1 MQCQLEQT
9 LLGDIGATNARFC
22 LLASGTLGP
31 VSNFEVARYA
41 CFPDVVADFLKMHG
55 GETPV
60 SDALLAVA
68 GPVENGRCKLTNC
81 PWIVDADELL
91 SKFRLAKVCV
101 VNDFAA
107 TAYSLPSL
115 AMVDLYA
122 IGGGRAVAGAPMAV
136 LGPGTGL
143 GIAGLVPGP
152 GESVVIAGEGGHATM
167 AGASDREDAVIA
179 HLRGRFGHVSAER
192 MVSGT
197 GLENLYQ
204 AIAALERSEAPL
216 RDAAGITT
224 SALDGS
230 CRTAVAALHMFCG
243 LLGSFAGDAALMFG
257 ARGGVFIAGGI
268 APRVLEFMG
277 RSEFRRRFEDKGRL
291 RPYLEA
297 IPSNVIVHPAAAF
310 VGLRSLAE
318 SGANG
323 RGR

>member
-1 MQCQLEQT
+1 MQRQLEQT

-31 VSNFEVARYA
+31 VLNFEVARYT

-81 PWIVDADELL
+81 PWIVDADELR
-91 SKFRLAKVCV
+91 SKFRLAKVRV

-115 AMVDLYA
+115 ATVDLYA

-152 GESVVIAGEGGHATM
+152 SEPVVIAGEGGHATI

-216 RDAAGITT
+216 RDAAEITR

-318 SGANG
+318 SGANA
-323 RGR
+323 RGH